1 MSIMSD
7 VTLDRLDEL
16 DPRRAAVLKA
26 ALDVFTS
33 YGFRRTTM
41 DDIARA
47 AGMSRPALYTHF
59 RNKEAIF
66 RTFVEMFL
74 GAVTRD
80 ARSTIEARTNV
91 ADGLEAFFDAAFVAP
106 FRELMATPHGME
118 LAGVNAELCGDLTEQ
133 WFGELE
139 SILGEWLERATLEGR
154 LKLGGLRSAA
164 LARLLINAVEGIKS
178 RGSETGHH
186 EDPAAIMAE
195 MALLAQMTARA
206 YAPR

>member
-1 MSIMSD
+1 MSD
-7 VTLDRLDEL
+7 MTLDTLEDL
-16 DPRRAAVLKA
+16 DPRRAAVMKA
-26 ALDVFTS
+26 ALDVFTT

-66 RTFVEMFL
+66 RTFVVTFL
-74 GAVTRD
+74 GAVAGE
-80 ARSTIEARTNV
+80 ARRTIEARSNV

-133 WFGELE
+133 WFNELE
-139 SILGEWLERATLEGR
+139 SILRVWLDRAVQEGR
-154 LKLGGLRSAA
+154 LKLGGLRSAT
-164 LARLLINAVEGIKS
+164 LARLLIDAVEGIKS
-178 RGSETGHH
+178 RGSENGHH
-186 EDPAAIMAE
+186 VDPAGIAAE

>member
-1 MSIMSD
+1 NGIVDAQFHDSLPAIILDKITKNVSVSIMPDISFN
-7 VTLDRLDEL
+7 EL
-16 DPRRAAVLKA
+16 DPRRAAVLQA
-26 ALDVFTS
+26 ALDVFTN

-74 GAVTRD
+74 GAVAQN
-80 ARSTIEARTNV
+80 ARGVLAAKTSI

-118 LAGVNAELCGDLTEQ
+118 LAGVNEQLCGDLTEE
-133 WFGELE
+133 WF
-139 SILGEWLERATLEGR
+139 ADLEGA
-154 LKLGGLRSAA
+154 LRDW
-164 LARLLINAVEGIKS
+164 LDQAV
-178 RGSETGHH
+178 
-186 EDPAAIMAE
+186 A
-195 MALLAQMTARA
+195 
-206 YAPR
+206 